1 MNSGFPKLLWAQ
13 NKVLLWGVGVFS
25 VLVIGSGFAGMILQ
39 WPWSDGSD
47 WQAIWAY
54 CTFIVAGMTAFFA
67 LAQLSAHHEAQRE
80 QSRPYVIVDFAFRS
94 TLLSFEVKNIGQTP
108 SKDISLAWDLN
119 PRSTDKDRDQVLK
132 RNLVEA
138 KIPFLAPG
146 RAIRYF
152 IDIASVYWNDESMP
166 KRFEVV
172 ASYVDARANPFGA
185 GEELILDFSQW
196 ADALVDTDYDN
207 KNWNEL
213 KRQAESQKK
222 MVDNLVNVG
231 KQLNSIRELVTV
243 LGPQLASLRNSE
255 VGSRG
260 VKWVI
265 VPGEAMSRRLINV
278 GTVTAER
285 TRVTDVTNE
294 EGRSGFSL
302 TEKGLPRDVVVKDF
316 IAASMGKS
324 LADPHTSRILIKW
337 EEGDDIHEQTCNIG

>member
-1 MNSGFPKLLWAQ
+1 MNSGFSKQLWTQ
-13 NKVLLWGVGVFS
+13 SKVLLWGVGVVS
-25 VLVIGSGFAGMILQ
+25 VLLIAAGIAGKILQ
-39 WPWSDGSD
+39 WPWPDGSD
-47 WQAIWAY
+47 WQALWAY
-54 CTFIVAGMTAFFA
+54 CTFIVAGIAAFFA

-94 TLLSFEVKNIGQTP
+94 TLLSFEVKNISQTP
-108 SKDISLAWDLN
+108 AKDISLAWDIN

-152 IDIASVYWNDESMP
+152 IDSASVYWNDESMP

-185 GEELILDFSQW
+185 GEKLILDLSQW
-196 ADALVDTDYDN
+196 AEALVDSDYDN

-231 KQLNSIRELVTV
+231 KELNSIRELVTV
-243 LGPQLASLRNSE
+243 VGPQLLSLRNSE

-285 TRVTDVTNE
+285 TRVTDVTND
-294 EGRSGFSL
+294 EGQSGFSL
-302 TEKGLPRDVVVKDF
+302 TEKGLPRDVIGDDF
-316 IAASMGKS
+316 IAASMSRS
-324 LADPHTSRILIKW
+324 LADPRTSRIRIKW
-337 EEGDDIHEQTCNIG
+337 EEGDDVHEQICTIS